1 MAYFGDGSNLTGI
14 TASQISGSLG
24 ALTAVKF
31 ASISSE
37 YNTSSTSF
45 TAVPGLSTSFTANA
59 GSMFFVNWR
68 LIISG
73 RTSNSG
79 GTVNRSNYYVLRVYK
94 NGSFSHD
101 MHIQTELMPTLSNY
115 SSFSSG
121 GTLNH
126 PYMNG
131 IAQFQL
137 LGSGLRD
144 IGGWAQDSTTSLYS
158 ANDTV
163 VVQLYARRDQFG
175 QGSNV
180 GNSNVVRV
188 AGGSRL
194 TVFQVEIT

>member
-73 RTSNSG
+73 RTSDSG

-101 MHIQTELMPTLSNY
+101 MHINSELMPTLNNY
-115 SSFSSG
+115 SSFSD
-121 GTLNH
+121 H
-126 PYMNG
+126 PYMDG
-131 IAQFQL
+131 IAQFEL

-144 IGGWAQDSTTSLYS
+144 ISGWAQDSATSLYS

-163 VVQLYARRDQFG
+163 VVQLYARRDIYG

-180 GNSNVVRV
+180 ANSNVVRV

-194 TVFQVEIT
+194 TVFQVEVT

>member
-37 YNTSSTSF
+37 YNTSSTTF
-45 TAVPGLSTSFTANA
+45 TAVPGLSASFTANA

-73 RTSNSG
+73 RTSDSG
-79 GTVNRSNYYVLRVYK
+79 GTQNRSNYYVLRVYK

-101 MHIQTELMPTLSNY
+101 MHINSELLPTVSQY
-115 SSFSSG
+115 SFS
-121 GTLNH
+121 NH
-126 PYMNG
+126 PFMDG
-131 IAQFQL
+131 IAQFEL
-137 LGSGLRD
+137 FGSGLRD
-144 IGGWAQDSTTSLYS
+144 ISGWAQDSATSLYS

-163 VVQLYARRDQFG
+163 VVQLYAKRDVFG

>member
-37 YNTSSTSF
+37 YSTQNTSF

-59 GSMFFVNWR
+59 DSMFFVNWR

-79 GTVNRSNYYVLRVYK
+79 GTVNRRNYYVLRVYK

-101 MHIQTELMPTLSNY
+101 MHINSELIPTVSQNSY
-115 SSFSSG
+115 S
-121 GTLNH
+121 NH
-126 PYMNG
+126 PFLG
-131 IAQFQL
+131 DIDEFEL

-144 IGGWAQDSTTSLYS
+144 ISGWAQDSATSLYS

-180 GNSNVVRV
+180 QNSNSVRV

>member
-37 YNTSSTSF
+37 YSTQNTSF

-59 GSMFFVNWR
+59 DSMFFVNWR

-79 GTVNRSNYYVLRVYK
+79 GTVNRRNYYVLRVYK

-101 MHIQTELMPTLSNY
+101 IHINSELIPTVSQNSY
-115 SSFSSG
+115 S
-121 GTLNH
+121 NH
-126 PYMNG
+126 PFLG
-131 IAQFQL
+131 DIDEFEL

-144 IGGWAQDSTTSLYS
+144 ISGWAQDSATSLYS

-180 GNSNVVRV
+180 QNSNSVRV

>member
-45 TAVPGLSTSFTANA
+45 VDVPGLSSSFTATAN
-59 GSMFFVNWR
+59 SMFFVSYR

-73 RTSNSG
+73 RTSDSG
-79 GTVNRSNYYVLRVYK
+79 GTQNRSNYYILRVNR
-94 NGSFSHD
+94 NGGASHD
-101 MHIQTELMPTLSNY
+101 LHIQTELLPTVSGY
-115 SSFSSG
+115 SFS
-121 GTLNH
+121 NH
-126 PYMNG
+126 PYMDG
-131 IAQFQL
+131 IAQFEL
-137 LGSGLRD
+137 FGSGLRD
-144 IGGWAQDSTTSLYS
+144 LSGWAQDSSNSLYT
-158 ANDTV
+158 AGDTV
-163 VVQLYARRDQFG
+163 DIKLMARRDQFG

-180 GNSNVVRV
+180 GNSNSVRV

-194 TVFQVEIT
+194 TFFQVEIT

>member
-37 YNTSSTSF
+37 YNTSSTTF
-45 TAVPGLSTSFTANA
+45 TAVPNLSASFTANA

-73 RTSNSG
+73 RTSDSG
-79 GTVNRSNYYVLRVYK
+79 GTQNRSNYYVLRVYK

-101 MHIQTELMPTLSNY
+101 MHINSELLPTVSQY
-115 SSFSSG
+115 SFS
-121 GTLNH
+121 NH
-126 PYMNG
+126 PFMDG
-131 IAQFQL
+131 IAQFEL
-137 LGSGLRD
+137 FGSGLRD
-144 IGGWAQDSTTSLYS
+144 ISGWAQDSATSLYS

>member
-45 TAVPGLSTSFTANA
+45 TAVPGLSASFTANA

-101 MHIQTELMPTLSNY
+101 MHINSELMPTLSNY
-115 SSFSSG
+115 SSFSD
-121 GTLNH
+121 H

-131 IAQFQL
+131 ISQFEL

>member
-79 GTVNRSNYYVLRVYK
+79 GTVNRQNYYVLRVYK

-101 MHIQTELMPTLSNY
+101 MHISSELIPTVSQNSY
-115 SSFSSG
+115 S
-121 GTLNH
+121 NH
-126 PYMNG
+126 PFLG
-131 IAQFQL
+131 DIDEFIL
-137 LGSGLRD
+137 TGSGLRD
-144 IGGWAQDSTTSLYS
+144 ISGWAQDSATSLYS

-163 VVQLYARRDQFG
+163 VVQLYARRDEFG

-180 GNSNVVRV
+180 NNSNSVRV